1 MSEIAAQPTPK
12 KMSIVRVL
20 LSVLLWVGVFFA
32 AFYGLAFLFLML
44 VLGSYDSATVI
55 GPAPNDVFAVRREW
69 GQEKLPYF
77 DETEKWIR
85 GSKQIADDIG
95 KVTGVAPIGSP
106 NNYGESFGEAS
117 SDMNLQVVGERGE
130 GTLLLQGLE
139 YRGSKTDKWRLRG
152 LDLKCWRF
160 KSDESEQ
167 SE

>member
-1 MSEIAAQPTPK
+1 MHKTAQLTPN

-20 LSVLLWVGVFFA
+20 WQVLLRVGMIFA
-32 AFYGLAFLFLML
+32 ALYGVAFLFLML
-44 VLGSYDSATVI
+44 LLSGIDSATVI

-106 NNYGESFGEAS
+106 NTYGESFGEAT

-130 GTLLLQGLE
+130 GTLLLNGLE
-139 YRGSKTDKWRLRG
+139 YWGSKDDPWRLRG
-152 LDLKCWRF
+152 LNLKCWWF
-160 KSDESEQ
+160 KIDEPEQ

>member
-1 MSEIAAQPTPK
+1 MHKTAQLTPE

-20 LSVLLWVGVFFA
+20 LSVLLRVVMIFA
-32 AFYGLAFLFLML
+32 AFYGVAFLFLML
-44 VLGSYDSATVI
+44 VLSDIDSATVK
-55 GPAPNDVFAVRREW
+55 GPAPNDVFAVRRAW

-139 YRGSKTDKWRLRG
+139 YWGSKTDKWRLRG